1 MDDTMAKLVRFI
13 DNEELRVRRVQET
26 SHRKEK
32 LLMTKRLNMLRT
44 LREFVEQLA
53 NEGISPE

>member
-1 MDDTMAKLVRFI
+1 MAKLVRFI